1 LNSILSLLAPIFSI
15 FRLDGLYFWQGKGL
29 GKGLVVLL
37 FLPSFPLCL
46 SLKEPS
52 FVAKVANDNLGG
64 RVIDLQLLGYHIDR
78 LRFFKNHLNQLG
90 SQLNY

>member
-15 FRLDGLYFWQGKGL
+15 FRLDGLYFGQGKR
-29 GKGLVVLL
+29 LVVFL